1 LRAAHTGERLSET
14 RQLEAAVADLLPRA
28 QAGDAAARDE
38 LLRRCHGTVYRW
50 ALVQTGDPDDA
61 EDVAQEVLVRLHR
74 YVGRYSGRA
83 RFTTWLYQVTRN
95 AALGWHRQLTSRLR
109 VLRKVAADRP
119 PAATPPGDPVDRLH
133 ASHIAEVVT
142 ALFQALP
149 ARQREVFNLAE
160 IEGVALVEI
169 ANRLGMNQN
178 TVRAHLFRARRA
190 LRSRILASHAELA
203 EDRDR

>member
-1 LRAAHTGERLSET
+1 LSET
-14 RQLEAAVADLLPRA
+14 RQLETAVADLLPRA
-28 QAGDAAARDE
+28 RAGDADARDE

-61 EDVAQEVLVRLHR
+61 EDVAQDVLVRLYR
-74 YVGRYSGRA
+74 YVDRYSGRA

-95 AALGWHRQLTSRLR
+95 AALGWRRQLASRLR
-109 VLRKVAADRP
+109 VLRDVAMERP
-119 PAATPPGDPVDRLH
+119 PAVTSAEDPVDRLH
-133 ASHIAEVVT
+133 ASRIAEVVT

-149 ARQREVFNLAE
+149 ARQRDVFNLAE

-169 ANRLGMNQN
+169 AERLGMNPS

-190 LRSRILASHAELA
+190 LRSRILEGHPELA
-203 EDRDR
+203 EERRR